1 MSIPSA
7 WDEMRVDDLPT
18 SDLQWLAREAGAP
31 VAIAMWRRCAGS
43 SMEFPSRVSK
53 EYAVRFIAMWW
64 DPTDSARSVREL
76 ARSLRL
82 SERTIYE
89 YLGERKQGHA
99 EPNRQLAFI

>member
-7 WDEMRVDDLPT
+7 WDEMRVEDLPT
-18 SDLQWLAREAGAP
+18 SDLQWLAREAGLP

-53 EYAVRFIAMWW
+53 AYAKRFIEEWW
-64 DPTDSARSVREL
+64 DPTDSAASVREL

-89 YLGERKQGHA
+89 YLGERKPDHA
-99 EPNRQLAFI
+99 EPCRQLALI